1 MSITEKRNHDLYRYL
16 TTPDA
21 DGYHPSYQNAAD
33 RFKISPQHV
42 SRTFYRECE
51 RHLEAGEELPEF
63 HVRNGRPP
71 DTPEDFLRKRGH
83 LIEEM
88 RLGTSVRDL
97 SAEYR
102 LSETSLYRIRQQA
115 VELGLLTVPR
125 KEQRMK
131 KHSLPVSTL
140 RNDAEVEAALNT
152 PAAKHSLNDF
162 LQRMGAWARGSQEED
177 TRGETAPGRRH

>member
-1 MSITEKRNHDLYRYL
+1 MSITEKRNRDLYRYL

-21 DGYHPSYQNAAD
+21 DGYHPSYAAAAT
-33 RFKISPQHV
+33 RFGISAQHV
-42 SRTFYRECE
+42 ARTFYRECE

-83 LIEEM
+83 LLEEM
-88 RLGTSVRDL
+88 RLGTSVRDI
-97 SAEYR
+97 SAEYH

-115 VELGLLTVPR
+115 VELGLLTLPR
-125 KEQRMK
+125 KEKRVK
-131 KHSLPVSTL
+131 KHSLPVSRL
-140 RNDAEVEAALNT
+140 RNDAAVEAALST
-152 PAAKHSLNDF
+152 PAAKHSLNEF

-177 TRGETAPGRRH
+177 AGGETAPGRRD